1 MSKPNIDFVMGM
13 TKGFLEGKSD
23 AMDYSLDFAY
33 EVEKRYTKM
42 LQEDLEISELIN
54 EYLVAEGV
62 SYYSTL
68 SNKAFLTKI
77 EENYKYVQDTITQA
91 IILK

>member
-23 AMDYSLDFAY
+23 AIDYSLDFSY

-42 LQEDLEISELIN
+42 LEEDSEYSQLIN

-68 SNKAFLTKI
+68 SNKAFIAKMQ
-77 EENYKYVQDTITQA
+77 ENYKHVQDA
-91 IILK
+91 VGDRSH